1 MTLRYRTGV
10 PPHLRLL
17 PRPPPPPDR
26 LPGIVLAGV
35 LAPCFGWTAVCLA
48 GRALGHDPLAGL
60 PDLVWWLLAV
70 VPSGLGAAFAVA
82 VGLTP
87 PEDAR
92 PDPPGHRR

>member
-1 MTLRYRTGV
+1 MGACLRTSAS
-10 PPHLRLL
+10 
-17 PRPPPPPDR
+17 PRARRGRPRRPIW

-35 LAPCFGWTAVCLA
+35 LAPCFGWIVACLA

-70 VPSGLGAAFAVA
+70 VPSELGAAVGVA

-87 PEDAR
+87 VEDAR